1 MISSVNYQTQTDLF
15 ANSLRS
21 KLMSLSP
28 AHLEY
33 EKENPRGIGGTSG
46 VSMHPYTNGITTCDD
61 MMLLHMNQK
70 SIFGMSYPPPTHQVL
85 TTESG
90 QVAIEMKF
98 LSEPDLSNPAKQTK
112 DNSPNGCSSHL
123 FFISE
128 KQEKRRKRYES
139 SDDSDLFFDFDI
151 EEEPRKDIK
160 TIPYGGVSNENLNK
174 YPFVKDSD
182 SFECAKDN
190 ISSKAPS
197 VSTAY
202 GSIRSSPPVSD
213 EEELG
218 TTNDHGIVQSSEGFA
233 IYPEDWSLHHLKSQN
248 SNDSDNSISN
258 LNETSNQ
265 TVPPKPAA
273 NETDVIIIG
282 QDNNELLLEPDSNTQ
297 RAIPET
303 PVDNEVGLGENMLE
317 ESIDKVDD
325 SNVSSDEEES
335 EEKELKVGSAEQK
348 LANSKLMTLL
358 SLLEKDRDYSKAKKS
373 EVNKQKANKKH
384 PGVGSV
390 PNAHPLGASPVNFS
404 FLRRSSKELEDI
416 SPLAQKPPVISEAP
430 QDNNLLK
437 PPPSLKRCESAP
449 SLQESDVQFVIS
461 NEDNIPDTVVALE
474 NPTKDD
480 TIEDKDE
487 SENNSDEEDDSRDKY
502 RRCSSLKSGKT
513 PPGSPSKRKIV
524 R

>member
-1 MISSVNYQTQTDLF
+1 M
-15 ANSLRS
+15 
-21 KLMSLSP
+21 
-28 AHLEY
+28 
-33 EKENPRGIGGTSG
+33 
-46 VSMHPYTNGITTCDD
+46 
-61 MMLLHMNQK
+61 
-70 SIFGMSYPPPTHQVL
+70 
-85 TTESG
+85 
-90 QVAIEMKF
+90 
-98 LSEPDLSNPAKQTK
+98 
-112 DNSPNGCSSHL
+112 
-123 FFISE
+123 
-128 KQEKRRKRYES
+128 
-139 SDDSDLFFDFDI
+139 
-151 EEEPRKDIK
+151 
-160 TIPYGGVSNENLNK
+160 
-174 YPFVKDSD
+174 
-182 SFECAKDN
+182 
-190 ISSKAPS
+190 
-197 VSTAY
+197 
-202 GSIRSSPPVSD
+202 
-213 EEELG
+213 
-218 TTNDHGIVQSSEGFA
+218 
-233 IYPEDWSLHHLKSQN
+233 YPEDWSLHHSKSQN
-248 SNDSDNSISN
+248 SKDSENSISN
-258 LNETSNQ
+258 LHETSNQ

-282 QDNNELLLEPDSNTQ
+282 QDDNEILLEPDSNTQ
-297 RAIPET
+297 RAIP
-303 PVDNEVGLGENMLE
+303 VDNEVGLGENILE
-317 ESIDKVDD
+317 ESIDNVKDD
-325 SNVSSDEEES
+325 SDVSSDEEES

-416 SPLAQKPPVISEAP
+416 SPLAQKPPVISEAS

-461 NEDNIPDTVVALE
+461 NEDNIPDTVVSLE

-480 TIEDKDE
+480 TIDSKDDE
-487 SENNSDEEDDSRDKY
+487 EHNSDEEDDSRDKY